1 MLYALLTSMILN
13 FSISPDM
20 SHENETHYTKNKI
33 DNYDIITIS
42 QSGSLFYSVTNQI
55 LQSVNNLNTN
65 VTFIGRANVGLESTT
80 FANNEINLTTLDNF
94 LYNLSIK
101 TIESSVVDYFYD
113 EESAQAIRDNKIVIS
128 ELTASR
134 YELNVGDYV
143 NLVGLNSEIIPIE
156 VGKVI
161 KDSKIGWF
169 EGVVNKE
176 LGFKLGIYRNIQAII
191 WDSHINENFLI
202 ELHKNIN
209 YRKVKL
215 TFRENKVNK
224 KNILKL
230 IDGVKSDIKFTPY
243 ETIDQLLNYC
253 HKVAGVVGIMFC
265 EILGIDDNNALI
277 KANDLGIAMQLTNI
291 MRDIFEDANMGRV
304 YLPHELFGRINP
316 YDINI
321 QNKDV
326 VDNIYS
332 EKIDQIYN
340 IAETKYLSGIS
351 GLKYLNY
358 NHKFIVYISAIMY
371 REIGNK
377 IIKNKESYSSGKRSY
392 VSFIKKIELI
402 VKCFFQIFLWK
413 IKILK

>member
-13 FSISPDM
+13 FSILPDI
-20 SHENETHYTKNKI
+20 SHENENHYTKNKI

-101 TIESSVVDYFYD
+101 TIESSVLDYFYD

-215 TFRENKVNK
+215 TFRENRVNK
-224 KNILKL
+224 NWVLPTALVKEMFGDFQIKER
-230 IDGVKSDIKFTPY
+230 DGVWITTEP
-243 ETIDQLLNYC
+243 EWR
-253 HKVAGVVGIMFC
+253 
-265 EILGIDDNNALI
+265 E
-277 KANDLGIAMQLTNI
+277 
-291 MRDIFEDANMGRV
+291 E
-304 YLPHELFGRINP
+304 
-316 YDINI
+316 NI
-321 QNKDV
+321 QNKRMPILGITRCHRLMWEPLEGAL
-326 VDNIYS
+326 N
-332 EKIDQIYN
+332 QIL
-340 IAETKYLSGIS
+340 EEGLEEYLSIEEW
-351 GLKYLNY
+351 
-358 NHKFIVYISAIMY
+358 
-371 REIGNK
+371 R
-377 IIKNKESYSSGKRSY
+377 SSGGCYAPRRINRFDAGGSISRHAWGIAIDINTKSSY
-392 VSFIKKIELI
+392 PPRVVEIFNDWGFAWGGTWTSPDEMHFELRDLSASVSKTSS
-402 VKCFFQIFLWK
+402 
-413 IKILK
+413 

>member
-20 SHENETHYTKNKI
+20 SHENENHYTKNKI

-55 LQSVNNLNTN
+55 LESVNNLNTN

-80 FANNEINLTTLDNF
+80 SANNEINLITLDEF

-215 TFRENKVNK
+215 TFRENRVNK
-224 KNILKL
+224 NWVLPTALVKEMFGDFQIKER
-230 IDGVKSDIKFTPY
+230 DGVWITTEP
-243 ETIDQLLNYC
+243 EWR
-253 HKVAGVVGIMFC
+253 
-265 EILGIDDNNALI
+265 E
-277 KANDLGIAMQLTNI
+277 
-291 MRDIFEDANMGRV
+291 E
-304 YLPHELFGRINP
+304 
-316 YDINI
+316 NI
-321 QNKDV
+321 QNKRMPILGITRCHRLMWEPLEGAL
-326 VDNIYS
+326 N
-332 EKIDQIYN
+332 QIL
-340 IAETKYLSGIS
+340 EEGLEKYLSIEEW
-351 GLKYLNY
+351 
-358 NHKFIVYISAIMY
+358 
-371 REIGNK
+371 R
-377 IIKNKESYSSGKRSY
+377 SSGGCYAPRRINRFDAGGSISRHAWGIAIDINTKSGYPPRVVEIFNDWGFAWGGTWTSPDEMHFELRDLSAS
-392 VSFIKKIELI
+392 VSKTSS
-402 VKCFFQIFLWK
+402 
-413 IKILK
+413 

>member
-1 MLYALLTSMILN
+1 MLYALLTSIILN

-20 SHENETHYTKNKI
+20 SHENENHYTKNKI

-55 LQSVNNLNTN
+55 LESVNNLNTN

-80 FANNEINLTTLDNF
+80 FANNEINLTTLDEF

-215 TFRENKVNK
+215 TFRENRVNK
-224 KNILKL
+224 NWVLPTALVKEMFGDFQIKER
-230 IDGVKSDIKFTPY
+230 DGVWITTEP
-243 ETIDQLLNYC
+243 EWR
-253 HKVAGVVGIMFC
+253 
-265 EILGIDDNNALI
+265 E
-277 KANDLGIAMQLTNI
+277 
-291 MRDIFEDANMGRV
+291 E
-304 YLPHELFGRINP
+304 
-316 YDINI
+316 NI
-321 QNKDV
+321 QNKRMPILGITRCHRLMWEPLEGAL
-326 VDNIYS
+326 N
-332 EKIDQIYN
+332 QIL
-340 IAETKYLSGIS
+340 EEGLEEYL
-351 GLKYLNY
+351 
-358 NHKFIVYISAIMY
+358 
-371 REIGNK
+371 
-377 IIKNKESYSSGKRSY
+377 IIEEWKSSGGCYAPRRINRFDAGGSISRHAWGIAIDINTKSGYPPRVVEIFNDWGFAWGGTWTSPDEMHFELRDLSAS
-392 VSFIKKIELI
+392 VSKTSG
-402 VKCFFQIFLWK
+402 
-413 IKILK
+413 

>member
-20 SHENETHYTKNKI
+20 SHENENHYAKNKI

-55 LQSVNNLNTN
+55 LESVNNLNTN

-80 FANNEINLTTLDNF
+80 FANNEINLTTLDEF

-215 TFRENKVNK
+215 TFRENRVNK
-224 KNILKL
+224 NWVLPTALVKEMFGDFQIKER
-230 IDGVKSDIKFTPY
+230 DGVWITTEP
-243 ETIDQLLNYC
+243 EWR
-253 HKVAGVVGIMFC
+253 
-265 EILGIDDNNALI
+265 E
-277 KANDLGIAMQLTNI
+277 
-291 MRDIFEDANMGRV
+291 E
-304 YLPHELFGRINP
+304 
-316 YDINI
+316 NI
-321 QNKDV
+321 QNKRMPILGITRCHRLMWEPLEGAL
-326 VDNIYS
+326 N
-332 EKIDQIYN
+332 QILEEGL
-340 IAETKYLSGIS
+340 AEYLSIEEW
-351 GLKYLNY
+351 
-358 NHKFIVYISAIMY
+358 
-371 REIGNK
+371 R
-377 IIKNKESYSSGKRSY
+377 SSGGCYAPRRINRFDAGGSISRHAWGIAIDINTKSGYPPRVVEIFNDWGFAWGGTWTSPDEMHFELRDLSAS
-392 VSFIKKIELI
+392 VSKTSS
-402 VKCFFQIFLWK
+402 
-413 IKILK
+413 

>member
-13 FSISPDM
+13 FSISPDI
-20 SHENETHYTKNKI
+20 SHENENQYTNNKI

-101 TIESSVVDYFYD
+101 TIESSVLDYFYD

-209 YRKVKL
+209 YKKVKL
-215 TFRENKVNK
+215 TFRENRVNK
-224 KNILKL
+224 NWVLPTALVKEMFGDFQIKER
-230 IDGVKSDIKFTPY
+230 DGVWITTEP
-243 ETIDQLLNYC
+243 EWR
-253 HKVAGVVGIMFC
+253 
-265 EILGIDDNNALI
+265 E
-277 KANDLGIAMQLTNI
+277 
-291 MRDIFEDANMGRV
+291 E
-304 YLPHELFGRINP
+304 
-316 YDINI
+316 NI
-321 QNKDV
+321 QNKRMPILGITRCHRLMWEPLEGAL
-326 VDNIYS
+326 N
-332 EKIDQIYN
+332 QIL
-340 IAETKYLSGIS
+340 EEGLEEYLSIEEW
-351 GLKYLNY
+351 
-358 NHKFIVYISAIMY
+358 
-371 REIGNK
+371 R
-377 IIKNKESYSSGKRSY
+377 SSGGCYAPRRINRFDAGGSISRHAWGIAIDINTKSSY
-392 VSFIKKIELI
+392 PPRV
-402 VKCFFQIFLWK
+402 VQIFNDWGFAWGGTWTSPDEMHFELRDLSASVSK
-413 IKILK
+413 TSS

>member
-13 FSISPDM
+13 FSISPNM
-20 SHENETHYTKNKI
+20 SHENENQYTKNKI

-55 LQSVNNLNTN
+55 LESVKNLNTN

-134 YELNVGDYV
+134 YELNVGDFV

-215 TFRENKVNK
+215 TFRESRVNK
-224 KNILKL
+224 NWVLPIALVKEMFGDFQIKER
-230 IDGVKSDIKFTPY
+230 DGVWIT
-243 ETIDQLLNYC
+243 T
-253 HKVAGVVGIMFC
+253 
-265 EILGIDDNNALI
+265 
-277 KANDLGIAMQLTNI
+277 
-291 MRDIFEDANMGRV
+291 
-304 YLPHELFGRINP
+304 ELEWREE
-316 YDINI
+316 NI
-321 QNKDV
+321 QNKRMPILGITRCHRLMWEPLEGAL
-326 VDNIYS
+326 N
-332 EKIDQIYN
+332 QILQ
-340 IAETKYLSGIS
+340 EGLEEYLSIEEW
-351 GLKYLNY
+351 
-358 NHKFIVYISAIMY
+358 
-371 REIGNK
+371 R
-377 IIKNKESYSSGKRSY
+377 SSGGCYAPRRINRFDAGGSISRHAWGIAIDINTKSSY
-392 VSFIKKIELI
+392 PPRVVEIFNDWGFAWGGTWTSPDEMHFELRDLSASVSKTSS
-402 VKCFFQIFLWK
+402 
-413 IKILK
+413 

>member
-13 FSISPDM
+13 FSISPDI
-20 SHENETHYTKNKI
+20 SHENENHYTKNKI

-55 LQSVNNLNTN
+55 LESVNNLNTN

-101 TIESSVVDYFYD
+101 TIESSVANYFYD

-134 YELNVGDYV
+134 YELNIGDYV

-191 WDSHINENFLI
+191 WDSHVNENFLI

-209 YRKVKL
+209 YKKVKL
-215 TFRENKVNK
+215 TFRENRVNK
-224 KNILKL
+224 NWVLPTALVKEMFGDFQIKER
-230 IDGVKSDIKFTPY
+230 DGVWITTEP
-243 ETIDQLLNYC
+243 EWR
-253 HKVAGVVGIMFC
+253 
-265 EILGIDDNNALI
+265 E
-277 KANDLGIAMQLTNI
+277 
-291 MRDIFEDANMGRV
+291 E
-304 YLPHELFGRINP
+304 
-316 YDINI
+316 NI
-321 QNKDV
+321 QNKRMPILGITRCHRLMWEPLEGAL
-326 VDNIYS
+326 N
-332 EKIDQIYN
+332 QIL
-340 IAETKYLSGIS
+340 EEGLEEYLSIEEW
-351 GLKYLNY
+351 
-358 NHKFIVYISAIMY
+358 
-371 REIGNK
+371 R
-377 IIKNKESYSSGKRSY
+377 SSGGCYAPRRINRFDAGGSISRHAWGIAIDINTKSGYPPRVVEIFNDWGFAWGGTWTSPDEMHFELRDLSAS
-392 VSFIKKIELI
+392 VSKTSS
-402 VKCFFQIFLWK
+402 
-413 IKILK
+413 

>member
-1 MLYALLTSMILN
+1 MFYALLTSMILN

-20 SHENETHYTKNKI
+20 NHENENHYTKNKI

-55 LQSVNNLNTN
+55 LESVNNLNTN

-101 TIESSVVDYFYD
+101 TIESTVVDYFYD

-215 TFRENKVNK
+215 TFRENRVNK
-224 KNILKL
+224 NWVLPTALVKEMFGDFQIKER
-230 IDGVKSDIKFTPY
+230 DGVWITTEP
-243 ETIDQLLNYC
+243 EWR
-253 HKVAGVVGIMFC
+253 
-265 EILGIDDNNALI
+265 E
-277 KANDLGIAMQLTNI
+277 
-291 MRDIFEDANMGRV
+291 E
-304 YLPHELFGRINP
+304 
-316 YDINI
+316 NI
-321 QNKDV
+321 QNKRMPILGITRCHRLMWEPLEGAL
-326 VDNIYS
+326 N
-332 EKIDQIYN
+332 QIL
-340 IAETKYLSGIS
+340 EEGLEEYLSIEEW
-351 GLKYLNY
+351 K
-358 NHKFIVYISAIMY
+358 
-371 REIGNK
+371 
-377 IIKNKESYSSGKRSY
+377 SSGGCYAPRRINRFEAGGSISRHAWGIAIDINTKSGYPPRVVEIFNDWGFAWGGTWTSPDEMHFELRDLSAS
-392 VSFIKKIELI
+392 VSKTSS
-402 VKCFFQIFLWK
+402 
-413 IKILK
+413 

>member
-13 FSISPDM
+13 FSISPDI
-20 SHENETHYTKNKI
+20 SHENENQYNKNKI

-101 TIESSVVDYFYD
+101 TIESSVLDYFYD
-113 EESAQAIRDNKIVIS
+113 EESARAIRDNKIVIS
-128 ELTASR
+128 ELTADR

-209 YRKVKL
+209 YKKVKL
-215 TFRENKVNK
+215 TFRENRVNK
-224 KNILKL
+224 NWVLPTALVKEIFGDFQIKER
-230 IDGVKSDIKFTPY
+230 DGVWITTEP
-243 ETIDQLLNYC
+243 EWR
-253 HKVAGVVGIMFC
+253 
-265 EILGIDDNNALI
+265 E
-277 KANDLGIAMQLTNI
+277 
-291 MRDIFEDANMGRV
+291 E
-304 YLPHELFGRINP
+304 
-316 YDINI
+316 NI
-321 QNKDV
+321 QNKRMPILGITRCHRLMWEPLEGAL
-326 VDNIYS
+326 N
-332 EKIDQIYN
+332 QIL
-340 IAETKYLSGIS
+340 EEGLEKYLSIEEW
-351 GLKYLNY
+351 
-358 NHKFIVYISAIMY
+358 
-371 REIGNK
+371 R
-377 IIKNKESYSSGKRSY
+377 SSGGCYAPRRINRFEAGGSISRHAWGIAIDINTKSSY
-392 VSFIKKIELI
+392 PPRV
-402 VKCFFQIFLWK
+402 VQIFNDWGFAWGGTWTSPDEMHFELRDLSASVSK
-413 IKILK
+413 TGS

>member
-13 FSISPDM
+13 FSISPDI
-20 SHENETHYTKNKI
+20 SHENENQYNKNKI

-55 LQSVNNLNTN
+55 LESVNNLNTN

-101 TIESSVVDYFYD
+101 TIESSVLDYFYD

-215 TFRENKVNK
+215 TFRENRVNK
-224 KNILKL
+224 NWVLPTALVKEMFGDFQIKER
-230 IDGVKSDIKFTPY
+230 DGVWITTEP
-243 ETIDQLLNYC
+243 EWR
-253 HKVAGVVGIMFC
+253 
-265 EILGIDDNNALI
+265 E
-277 KANDLGIAMQLTNI
+277 
-291 MRDIFEDANMGRV
+291 E
-304 YLPHELFGRINP
+304 
-316 YDINI
+316 NI
-321 QNKDV
+321 QNKRMPILGITRCHRLMWEPLEGAL
-326 VDNIYS
+326 N
-332 EKIDQIYN
+332 QIL
-340 IAETKYLSGIS
+340 EEGLEEYLSIEEW
-351 GLKYLNY
+351 
-358 NHKFIVYISAIMY
+358 
-371 REIGNK
+371 R
-377 IIKNKESYSSGKRSY
+377 SSGGCYAPRRINRFDAGGSISRHAWGIAIDINTKSGYPPRVVEIFNDWGFAWGGTWTSPDEMHFELRDLSAS
-392 VSFIKKIELI
+392 VSKTSS
-402 VKCFFQIFLWK
+402 
-413 IKILK
+413 

>member
-13 FSISPDM
+13 FSISPDI
-20 SHENETHYTKNKI
+20 SHENENQYNKNKI

-101 TIESSVVDYFYD
+101 TIESTVVDYFYD

-209 YRKVKL
+209 YKKVKL
-215 TFRENKVNK
+215 TFRENRVNK
-224 KNILKL
+224 NWVLPTALVKEMFGDFQIKER
-230 IDGVKSDIKFTPY
+230 DGVWITTEP
-243 ETIDQLLNYC
+243 EWR
-253 HKVAGVVGIMFC
+253 
-265 EILGIDDNNALI
+265 E
-277 KANDLGIAMQLTNI
+277 
-291 MRDIFEDANMGRV
+291 E
-304 YLPHELFGRINP
+304 
-316 YDINI
+316 NI
-321 QNKDV
+321 QNKRMPILGITRCHRLMWEPLEGAL
-326 VDNIYS
+326 N
-332 EKIDQIYN
+332 QIL
-340 IAETKYLSGIS
+340 EEGLEEYLSIEEW
-351 GLKYLNY
+351 
-358 NHKFIVYISAIMY
+358 
-371 REIGNK
+371 R
-377 IIKNKESYSSGKRSY
+377 SSGGCYAPRRINRFDAGGSISRHAWGIAIDINTKSGYPPRVVEIFNDWGFAWGGTWTSPDEMHFELRDLSAS
-392 VSFIKKIELI
+392 VSKTSG
-402 VKCFFQIFLWK
+402 
-413 IKILK
+413 

>member
-20 SHENETHYTKNKI
+20 SHENENHYTKNKI

-55 LQSVNNLNTN
+55 LESVNNLNTN

-113 EESAQAIRDNKIVIS
+113 EESAQAIIDNKIVIS

-215 TFRENKVNK
+215 TFRENRVNK
-224 KNILKL
+224 NWVLPTALVKEMFGDFQIKER
-230 IDGVKSDIKFTPY
+230 DGVWITTQPSWRQENIQQKRMPIIGLTVCHRLMWEPL
-243 ETIDQLLNYC
+243 EGALNQILAEGLEDTLSIEEFRTSGGCYAPRRINRFD
-253 HKVAGVVGIMFC
+253 AGGSISRH
-265 EILGIDDNNALI
+265 AW
-277 KANDLGIAMQLTNI
+277 GIAI
-291 MRDIFEDANMGRV
+291 
-304 YLPHELFGRINP
+304 
-316 YDINI
+316 DINT
-321 QNKDV
+321 KSGYPPRV
-326 VDNIYS
+326 VEIFNDWGFAWGGTWTS
-332 EKIDQIYN
+332 PDEMHFELRD
-340 IAETKYLSGIS
+340 LSAS
-351 GLKYLNY
+351 VSKT
-358 NHKFIVYISAIMY
+358 
-371 REIGNK
+371 
-377 IIKNKESYSSGKRSY
+377 SS
-392 VSFIKKIELI
+392 
-402 VKCFFQIFLWK
+402 
-413 IKILK
+413 

>member
-20 SHENETHYTKNKI
+20 SHENENHYTKNKI
-33 DNYDIITIS
+33 DNYDVITIS

-55 LQSVNNLNTN
+55 LQSVKNLNTN

-101 TIESSVVDYFYD
+101 TIESSVLDYFYD

-215 TFRENKVNK
+215 SFRENRVNK
-224 KNILKL
+224 NWVLPTALVKEMFGDFQIKER
-230 IDGVKSDIKFTPY
+230 DGVWITTEP
-243 ETIDQLLNYC
+243 EWR
-253 HKVAGVVGIMFC
+253 
-265 EILGIDDNNALI
+265 E
-277 KANDLGIAMQLTNI
+277 
-291 MRDIFEDANMGRV
+291 E
-304 YLPHELFGRINP
+304 
-316 YDINI
+316 NI
-321 QNKDV
+321 QNKRMPILGITRCHRLMWEPLEGAL
-326 VDNIYS
+326 N
-332 EKIDQIYN
+332 QIL
-340 IAETKYLSGIS
+340 EEGLEEYLSIEEW
-351 GLKYLNY
+351 
-358 NHKFIVYISAIMY
+358 
-371 REIGNK
+371 R
-377 IIKNKESYSSGKRSY
+377 SSGGCYAPRRINRFDAGGSISRHAWGIAIDINTKSSY
-392 VSFIKKIELI
+392 PPRVVEIFNDWGFAWGGTWTSPDEMHFELRDLSASVSKTSS
-402 VKCFFQIFLWK
+402 
-413 IKILK
+413 

>member
-13 FSISPDM
+13 FSISPDI
-20 SHENETHYTKNKI
+20 SHENENQYNKNKI

-80 FANNEINLTTLDNF
+80 FANKEINLTTLDNF

-101 TIESSVVDYFYD
+101 TIESSVLDYFYD

-209 YRKVKL
+209 YKKVKL
-215 TFRENKVNK
+215 TFRENRVNK
-224 KNILKL
+224 NWVLPTALVKEMFGDFQIKER
-230 IDGVKSDIKFTPY
+230 DGVWITTEP
-243 ETIDQLLNYC
+243 EWR
-253 HKVAGVVGIMFC
+253 
-265 EILGIDDNNALI
+265 E
-277 KANDLGIAMQLTNI
+277 
-291 MRDIFEDANMGRV
+291 E
-304 YLPHELFGRINP
+304 
-316 YDINI
+316 NI
-321 QNKDV
+321 QNKRMPILGITRCHRLMWEPLEGAL
-326 VDNIYS
+326 N
-332 EKIDQIYN
+332 QIL
-340 IAETKYLSGIS
+340 EEGLEEYLSIEEW
-351 GLKYLNY
+351 
-358 NHKFIVYISAIMY
+358 
-371 REIGNK
+371 R
-377 IIKNKESYSSGKRSY
+377 SSGGCYAPRRINRFDAGGSISRHAWGIAIDINTKSSY
-392 VSFIKKIELI
+392 PPRV
-402 VKCFFQIFLWK
+402 VQIFNDWGFAWGGTWTSPDEMHFELRDLSASVSK
-413 IKILK
+413 TGS

>member
-20 SHENETHYTKNKI
+20 SHENENHYTKNKI

-161 KDSKIGWF
+161 KDSEIGWF
-169 EGVVNKE
+169 EGVVNKK

-209 YRKVKL
+209 YKKVKL
-215 TFRENKVNK
+215 TFRENRVNK
-224 KNILKL
+224 NWVLPTALVKEMFGDFQIKER
-230 IDGVKSDIKFTPY
+230 DGVWITTEP
-243 ETIDQLLNYC
+243 EWR
-253 HKVAGVVGIMFC
+253 
-265 EILGIDDNNALI
+265 E
-277 KANDLGIAMQLTNI
+277 
-291 MRDIFEDANMGRV
+291 E
-304 YLPHELFGRINP
+304 
-316 YDINI
+316 NI
-321 QNKDV
+321 QNKRMPILGITRCHRLMWEPLEGAL
-326 VDNIYS
+326 N
-332 EKIDQIYN
+332 QIL
-340 IAETKYLSGIS
+340 EEGLEEYLSIEEW
-351 GLKYLNY
+351 
-358 NHKFIVYISAIMY
+358 
-371 REIGNK
+371 R
-377 IIKNKESYSSGKRSY
+377 SSGGCYAPRRINRFDAGGSISRHAWGIAIDINTKSGYPPRVVEIFNDWGFAWGGTWTSPDEMHFELRDLSASVSKTSSY
-392 VSFIKKIELI
+392 TVNR
-402 VKCFFQIFLWK
+402 Q
-413 IKILK
+413 

>member
-20 SHENETHYTKNKI
+20 SHENENHYTKNKI

-55 LQSVNNLNTN
+55 LESVNNLNTN

-101 TIESSVVDYFYD
+101 TIESSDVDYFYD
-113 EESAQAIRDNKIVIS
+113 EESAQAIRDNKIIIS

-169 EGVVNKE
+169 EGVVNKD

-215 TFRENKVNK
+215 TFRENRVNK
-224 KNILKL
+224 NWVLPTALVKEMFGDFQIKER
-230 IDGVKSDIKFTPY
+230 DGVWITTEP
-243 ETIDQLLNYC
+243 EWR
-253 HKVAGVVGIMFC
+253 
-265 EILGIDDNNALI
+265 E
-277 KANDLGIAMQLTNI
+277 
-291 MRDIFEDANMGRV
+291 E
-304 YLPHELFGRINP
+304 
-316 YDINI
+316 NI
-321 QNKDV
+321 QNKRMPILGITRCHRLMWEPLEGAL
-326 VDNIYS
+326 N
-332 EKIDQIYN
+332 QIL
-340 IAETKYLSGIS
+340 EEGLEEYL
-351 GLKYLNY
+351 
-358 NHKFIVYISAIMY
+358 
-371 REIGNK
+371 
-377 IIKNKESYSSGKRSY
+377 IIEEWKSSGGCYAPRRINRFDAGGSISRHAWGIAIDINTKSGYPPRVVEIFNDWGFAWGGTWTSPDEMHFELRDLSAS
-392 VSFIKKIELI
+392 VSKTSS
-402 VKCFFQIFLWK
+402 
-413 IKILK
+413 

>member
-1 MLYALLTSMILN
+1 MKDKRTYTKAKEHGE
-13 FSISPDM
+13 DM
-20 SHENETHYTKNKI
+20 SHENENHYTKNKI

-55 LQSVNNLNTN
+55 LESVNNLNTN

-80 FANNEINLTTLDNF
+80 FANNEINLTTLDNY

-101 TIESSVVDYFYD
+101 TIESSVLDYFYD

-215 TFRENKVNK
+215 TFRENRVNK
-224 KNILKL
+224 NWVLPTALVKEMFGDFQIKER
-230 IDGVKSDIKFTPY
+230 DGVWITTEP
-243 ETIDQLLNYC
+243 EWR
-253 HKVAGVVGIMFC
+253 
-265 EILGIDDNNALI
+265 E
-277 KANDLGIAMQLTNI
+277 
-291 MRDIFEDANMGRV
+291 E
-304 YLPHELFGRINP
+304 
-316 YDINI
+316 NI
-321 QNKDV
+321 QNKRMPILGITRCHRLMWEPLEGAL
-326 VDNIYS
+326 N
-332 EKIDQIYN
+332 QIL
-340 IAETKYLSGIS
+340 EEGLEEYLSIEEW
-351 GLKYLNY
+351 
-358 NHKFIVYISAIMY
+358 
-371 REIGNK
+371 R
-377 IIKNKESYSSGKRSY
+377 SSGGCYAPRRINRFDAGGSISRHAWGIAIDINTKSGYPPRVVEIFNDWGFAWGGTWTSPDEMHFELRDLSAS
-392 VSFIKKIELI
+392 VSKTSS
-402 VKCFFQIFLWK
+402 
-413 IKILK
+413 

>member
-20 SHENETHYTKNKI
+20 SHENENHYTKNKI

-55 LQSVNNLNTN
+55 LESVNNLNTN

-169 EGVVNKE
+169 EGVVNKD

-215 TFRENKVNK
+215 TFRENRVNK
-224 KNILKL
+224 NWVLPTALVKEMFGDFQIKER
-230 IDGVKSDIKFTPY
+230 DGVWITTEP
-243 ETIDQLLNYC
+243 EWR
-253 HKVAGVVGIMFC
+253 
-265 EILGIDDNNALI
+265 E
-277 KANDLGIAMQLTNI
+277 
-291 MRDIFEDANMGRV
+291 E
-304 YLPHELFGRINP
+304 
-316 YDINI
+316 NI
-321 QNKDV
+321 QNKRMPILGITRCHRLMWEPLEGAL
-326 VDNIYS
+326 N
-332 EKIDQIYN
+332 QIL
-340 IAETKYLSGIS
+340 EEGLEEYLSIEEW
-351 GLKYLNY
+351 K
-358 NHKFIVYISAIMY
+358 
-371 REIGNK
+371 
-377 IIKNKESYSSGKRSY
+377 SSGGCYAPRRINRFDAGGSISRHAWGIAIDINTKSGYPPRVVEIFNDWGFAWGGTWTSPDEMHFELRDLSAS
-392 VSFIKKIELI
+392 VSKTSS
-402 VKCFFQIFLWK
+402 
-413 IKILK
+413 

>member
-20 SHENETHYTKNKI
+20 SHENENHYTKNKI

-191 WDSHINENFLI
+191 WDSHITVSYT
-202 ELHKNIN
+202 H
-209 YRKVKL
+209 L
-215 TFRENKVNK
+215 T
-224 KNILKL
+224 
-230 IDGVKSDIKFTPY
+230 
-243 ETIDQLLNYC
+243 
-253 HKVAGVVGIMFC
+253 
-265 EILGIDDNNALI
+265 
-277 KANDLGIAMQLTNI
+277 
-291 MRDIFEDANMGRV
+291 
-304 YLPHELFGRINP
+304 LPTKRI
-316 YDINI
+316 
-321 QNKDV
+321 V
-326 VDNIYS
+326 
-332 EKIDQIYN
+332 
-340 IAETKYLSGIS
+340 
-351 GLKYLNY
+351 
-358 NHKFIVYISAIMY
+358 
-371 REIGNK
+371 
-377 IIKNKESYSSGKRSY
+377 
-392 VSFIKKIELI
+392 
-402 VKCFFQIFLWK
+402 
-413 IKILK
+413 

>member
-13 FSISPDM
+13 FSISPDI
-20 SHENETHYTKNKI
+20 SHENENQYNKNKI

-55 LQSVNNLNTN
+55 LESVNNLDTN

-101 TIESSVVDYFYD
+101 TIESSVLDYFYD

-191 WDSHINENFLI
+191 WDSHVNENFLI

-209 YRKVKL
+209 YKKVKL
-215 TFRENKVNK
+215 TFRENRVNK
-224 KNILKL
+224 NWVLPTALVKEMFGDFQIKER
-230 IDGVKSDIKFTPY
+230 DGVWITTEP
-243 ETIDQLLNYC
+243 EWR
-253 HKVAGVVGIMFC
+253 
-265 EILGIDDNNALI
+265 E
-277 KANDLGIAMQLTNI
+277 
-291 MRDIFEDANMGRV
+291 E
-304 YLPHELFGRINP
+304 
-316 YDINI
+316 NI
-321 QNKDV
+321 QNKRMPILGITRCHRLMWEPLEGAL
-326 VDNIYS
+326 N
-332 EKIDQIYN
+332 QIL
-340 IAETKYLSGIS
+340 EEGLEEYLSIEEW
-351 GLKYLNY
+351 
-358 NHKFIVYISAIMY
+358 
-371 REIGNK
+371 R
-377 IIKNKESYSSGKRSY
+377 SSGGCYAPRRINRFDAGGSISRHAWGIAIDINTKSSY
-392 VSFIKKIELI
+392 PPRVVEIFNDWGFAWGGTWTSPDEMHFELRDLSASVSKTSS
-402 VKCFFQIFLWK
+402 
-413 IKILK
+413 

>member
-13 FSISPDM
+13 FSILPDM
-20 SHENETHYTKNKI
+20 NHENENHYTKNKI

-101 TIESSVVDYFYD
+101 TIESSVLDYFYD
-113 EESAQAIRDNKIVIS
+113 EETAQAIRDNKIVIS

-209 YRKVKL
+209 YKKVKL
-215 TFRENKVNK
+215 TFRENRVNK
-224 KNILKL
+224 NWVLPTALVKEMFGDFQIKER
-230 IDGVKSDIKFTPY
+230 DGVWITTEP
-243 ETIDQLLNYC
+243 EWR
-253 HKVAGVVGIMFC
+253 
-265 EILGIDDNNALI
+265 E
-277 KANDLGIAMQLTNI
+277 
-291 MRDIFEDANMGRV
+291 E
-304 YLPHELFGRINP
+304 
-316 YDINI
+316 NI
-321 QNKDV
+321 QNKRMPILGITRCHRLMWEPLEGAL
-326 VDNIYS
+326 N
-332 EKIDQIYN
+332 QIL
-340 IAETKYLSGIS
+340 EEGLEEYLSIEEW
-351 GLKYLNY
+351 
-358 NHKFIVYISAIMY
+358 
-371 REIGNK
+371 R
-377 IIKNKESYSSGKRSY
+377 SSGGCYAPRRINRFDAGGSISRHAWGIAIDINTKSSY
-392 VSFIKKIELI
+392 PPRV
-402 VKCFFQIFLWK
+402 VQIFNDWGFAWGGTWTSPDEMHFELRDLSASVSK
-413 IKILK
+413 TGS